1 MVQRHYR
8 ARETTRHI
16 VSVRGK
22 VIIPAGI
29 PQVFG
34 CLILDLSVE
43 GAKIQLDD
51 DHPLPDKIMLFESHR
66 QNIYECVV
74 RWRKERI
81 AGVNFID
88 VCQNAVRRAL
98 LEECSL
104 GRLDPVDEPQA
115 GSVAA
120 GPVTTPPPAA

>member
-16 VSVRGK
+16 VSIRGK

-29 PQVFG
+29 PQAFG
-34 CLILDLSVE
+34 CLILDFSVE
-43 GAKIQLDD
+43 GAKIQLDE
-51 DHPLPDKIMLFESHR
+51 DHPLPEKIMLFESHR
-66 QNIYECVV
+66 QNIYECVI
-74 RWRKERI
+74 RWRKERV

-88 VCQNAVRRAL
+88 VCQSALRRTL

-104 GRLDPVDEPQA
+104 GLLDPADEPRPV
-115 GSVAA
+115 SVAA
-120 GPVTTPPPAA
+120 ALATMPPPAA